1 MSTSGDDPRSWVL
14 YVVVVALTALVAA
27 PRHGRHAA
35 KGWWWPPPVAA
46 IALWLLVA
54 VPSVI
59 RLIEPAMEMVFR
71 RDPIRT
77 RDGEWWRVFTSALTQ
92 DGVAGTVGNLVMF
105 AIVAIAVVRV
115 WGWQRA
121 VALCVVGQ
129 LLWGLFTSFV
139 SPSVGSGVSG
149 ATFVMAASLAG
160 LWPVVAARHA
170 LLLASAGTFVA
181 AVLLVLL
188 DDAHGVAVLIGMLL
202 GAVLGVVLPPPQ
214 QITASHPGAHGHL
227 RS

>member
-14 YVVVVALTALVAA
+14 YAVVVALTALMAA
-27 PRHGRHAA
+27 PGRSVA

-46 IALWLLVA
+46 IALWVLVA

-59 RLIEPAMEMVFR
+59 RLISPSLLDVFR
-71 RDPIRT
+71 RYPVRT
-77 RDGEWWRVFTSALTQ
+77 RDGEWWRVLTSALTQ
-92 DGVAGTVGNLVMF
+92 DGGVAGTVGNLVMF
-105 AIVAIAVVRV
+105 AIVAIAAVRV

-121 VALCVVGQ
+121 VALFAVGQ
-129 LLWGLFTSFV
+129 VLWGLFTSFV
-139 SPSVGSGVSG
+139 APSVGAGVSG

-160 LWPVVAARHA
+160 LWPVVGARRT
-170 LLLASAGTFVA
+170 LLVASAGTFVA
-181 AVLLVLL
+181 GALLVVL

-202 GAVLGVVLPPPQ
+202 GAVLGIVLPPSRQ
-214 QITASHPGAHGHL
+214 VAASGPEVHGGL

>member
-1 MSTSGDDPRSWVL
+1 VL
-14 YVVVVALTALVAA
+14 YVVVVALTALIAA
-27 PRHGRHAA
+27 PRRGHDRRAA

-46 IALWLLVA
+46 TVLWAVVA

-59 RLIEPAMEMVFR
+59 RLIEPSMVGVFR
-71 RDPIRT
+71 RDPVRT

-92 DGVAGTVGNLVMF
+92 DGGVAGTIGTLVML
-105 AIVAIAVVRV
+105 AIITIAAVRV

-121 VALCVVGQ
+121 VALFVVGQ

-139 SPSVGSGVSG
+139 EPSVGAGVSG
-149 ATFVMAASLAG
+149 ASFVMAASLAG
-160 LWPVVAARHA
+160 LWPVVGARRT
-170 LLLASAGTFVA
+170 LLVASAGTFVVG
-181 AVLLVLL
+181 VLLVIL

-202 GAVLGVVLPPPQ
+202 GAVLGIVLPPSRQ
-214 QITASHPGAHGHL
+214 VTASGPEVHGGL